1 MNEEEKF
8 KFTNRQ
14 ERKLRTVVV
23 AHESAVQRERR
34 RKLLQYEKR
43 NRERHK
49 VIKLMNYTVF

>member
-49 VIKLMNYTVF
+49 VIRLMN